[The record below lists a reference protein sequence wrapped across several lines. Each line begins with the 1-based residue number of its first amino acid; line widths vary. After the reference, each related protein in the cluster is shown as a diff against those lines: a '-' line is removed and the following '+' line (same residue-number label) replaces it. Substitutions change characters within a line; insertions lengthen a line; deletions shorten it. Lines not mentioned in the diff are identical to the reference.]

1 MAPFKLR
8 VVTPTTNLL
17 DKEIEFLMVRTTEGD
32 LGILPNHAPFVAE
45 LAVGEM
51 KVKAD
56 GIEEF
61 YFISEGFLEISKDN
75 VVTILADEA
84 INVKDLDS
92 ERAKKNAL
100 RAEEQLKKAKE
111 NKELTLAERN
121 LKIALMKMSISEK
134 YM

>member
-1 MAPFKLR
+1 MATFKLR
-8 VVTPTTNLL
+8 VVTPSTNLL
-17 DKEIEFLMVRTTEGD
+17 DKDIEFLTVRTTEGD

-61 YFISEGFLEISKDN
+61 YFLSDGFLEMSKDN

-84 INVKDLDS
+84 LNVKDLDK
-92 ERAKKNAL
+92 ELAKKNAIK
-100 RAEEQLKKAKE
+100 AEEQLKKARE
-111 NKELTLAERN
+111 NKELALAERN
-121 LKIALMKMSISEK
+121 LKVALMKMSVSEK